1 MKLSDL
7 VTSKDGSL
15 SLTKLAAS
23 TFHFLLAVGV
33 VVHTVFNGFRM
44 DMAVWM
50 FYGGIAVGHAAY
62 DKTKAINNDL
72 DKRKLEA
79 ENAIAPQS

>member
-7 VTSKDGSL
+7 ITSKDGSL
-15 SLTKLAAS
+15 SLTKLAAA

-33 VVHTVFNGFRM
+33 IVHTLVNGFKM

-62 DKTKAINNDL
+62 DKTKAMNNARL
-72 DKRKLEA
+72 TA
-79 ENAIAPQS
+79 EQEKPA